1 MKTSTSTTV
10 IAALL
15 LTLWAVA
22 STWALPRAG
31 LPESV
36 RRWFSES
43 SAPRKI
49 EAHLAS
55 HDVRKLQIGAG
66 PNNLDGW
73 LNTDIEPRAG
83 QVFLDASKPFPIPDS
98 SIHYIYAEQVIEHI
112 PFDGG
117 MTVLRESHR
126 VLVPGGILRIATPD
140 LARLLAL
147 FDERSSPEEERFMQ
161 AQLKMSRLNVAPR
174 ERPLFILNTYLQ
186 AWGHRFLYDPQT
198 LGSAAQIAGFRE
210 VQFKRH
216 RESDHTALANVERH
230 IDIIGRD
237 IDEYVTMIV
246 EVTK

>member
-1 MKTSTSTTV
+1 MKSLRPST
-10 IAALL
+10 L
-15 LTLWAVA
+15 VA
-22 STWALPRAG
+22 SLFLILCAVVSTGALPRAG
-31 LPESV
+31 LTEAV
-36 RRWFSES
+36 KKWFRELP
-43 SAPRKI
+43 AQTRI
-49 EAHLAS
+49 DAYLAS

-83 QVFLDASKPFPIPDS
+83 QVFLDASKPFPIPDD

-117 MTVLRESHR
+117 MAMLRESHR
-126 VLVPGGILRIATPD
+126 VLAPGGILRIATPD

-161 AQLKMSRLNVAPR
+161 AQLKMSKLNVPPR
-174 ERPLFILNTYLQ
+174 ERPLFILNTYSQ

-198 LGSAAQIAGFRE
+198 LGSAAQVAGFRE

-216 RESDHTALANVERH
+216 RESDHPALANVERH